1 MRSWILAIGVV
12 LVPALAA
19 ADVIIGL
26 RGRDDAGLARF
37 IAGQQSLTGA
47 TGYSLTAGEFAAQ
60 FGAAASHVR
69 RVSRWLHSGG
79 CAVQRMPGR
88 QFVRCRHRTP
98 GPLPAALR
106 ALGDGMVDP
115 GVLAL
120 VPRSPLGHPR
130 AGR

>member
-26 RGRDDAGLARF
+26 RGRDDAGLARV
-37 IAGQQSLTGA
+37 IAAQQSPTGA
-47 TGYSLTAGEFAAQ
+47 TGYSLTAGEFAGQ
-60 FGAAASHVR
+60 LGAAASHVR
-69 RVSRWLHSGG
+69 RVSRWL
-79 CAVQRMPGR
+79 
-88 QFVRCRHRTP
+88 
-98 GPLPAALR
+98 R
-106 ALGDGMVDP
+106 ALVDGMVDP